1 MQSEADLSARRR
13 FSFRGPTPLVKRFC
27 AFLLV
32 FLSGLLFAAEPGELR
47 IVSLSPGLTELVWA
61 LGLGDRMI
69 ARSSVCDWPEEVRRL
84 PVAGDYAKANPEWL
98 AARKRQYPGL
108 LLVTDELYPPETEKV
123 LTALQI
129 PFRNMPCRT
138 IADYKNWVW
147 YLGNISDRTEPAKQ
161 ELERVGTILNGIRT
175 RAGKLPE
182 RKRVLWILAT
192 EPLVAAGPGS
202 LPDTI
207 LRETGAVNAAAD
219 AKAPYFR
226 TSAEWIL
233 KTDPDVLI
241 LLNRHGSDSA
251 GPLEGHPVWGLLRA
265 NRTGQVVRDIPEDE
279 LFRPGPRLF
288 EGMEKLQ
295 KALYPE
301 AFTGGQGK

>member
-1 MQSEADLSARRR
+1 MNR
-13 FSFRGPTPLVKRFC
+13 FRKSVLACLLFLV
-27 AFLLV
+27 LPV
-32 FLSGLLFAAEPGELR
+32 LLFAAEQENLK

-69 ARSSVCDWPEEVRRL
+69 ARSSVCDWPKEVLKL
-84 PVAGDYAKANPEWL
+84 PVAGDYARANPEWL
-98 AARKRQYPGL
+98 AVRKRQDPGL
-108 LLVTDELYPPETEKV
+108 LLIVDELYPPDTEKV
-123 LTALQI
+123 LSELQI

-138 IADYKNWVW
+138 IADYRIWVR
-147 YLGNISDRTEPAKQ
+147 YLGDISGRADATKK
-161 ELERVGTILNGIRT
+161 ELERVDSILAGIRA
-175 RAGKLPE
+175 RAKTVKTK
-182 RKRVLWILAT
+182 KRVLWILGT

-202 LPDTI
+202 LPDTV
-207 LRETGAVNAAAD
+207 LCETGAVNAAENT
-219 AKAPYFR
+219 APYFR

-241 LLNRHGSDSA
+241 LLNRHGTDMA
-251 GPLEGHPVWGLLRA
+251 APLEGHPVWGLLRA
-265 NRTGQVVRDIPEDE
+265 NRTGNVIRDIPEDE

-301 AFTGGQGK
+301 VFRRPEK

>member
-1 MQSEADLSARRR
+1 MKNR
-13 FSFRGPTPLVKRFC
+13 FLKSVLVC
-27 AFLLV
+27 
-32 FLSGLLFAAEPGELR
+32 LLFLVLPVLLPAAGQDDLK

-69 ARSSVCDWPEEVRRL
+69 ARSSVCDWPEEVIKL

-98 AARKRQYPGL
+98 ALHKRQNPGL
-108 LLVTDELYPPETEKV
+108 LLIVDELYPPETEKV
-123 LTALQI
+123 LTELQI

-138 IADYKNWVW
+138 IADYRIWVR
-147 YLGNISDRTEPAKQ
+147 YLGDISGRTDAAKK
-161 ELERVGTILNGIRT
+161 ELERIESILADIRA
-175 RAGKLPE
+175 RAKTVE
-182 RKRVLWILAT
+182 KKKRVLWILGT

-202 LPDTI
+202 LPDTV
-207 LRETGAVNAAAD
+207 LRETGAVNAAENT
-219 AKAPYFR
+219 APYFR

-241 LLNRHGSDSA
+241 LLNRHGTDLA
-251 GPLEGHPVWGLLRA
+251 APLEGHPVWTLLRA
-265 NRTGQVVRDIPEDE
+265 NRTGNVIRDIPEDE

-288 EGMEKLQ
+288 EGMKKLQ

-301 AFTGGQGK
+301 IFTGEKGK